1 MSSQLR
7 FLILWLFIILTACK
21 KDPLEEVNPK
31 SIDLRLSTVTSYVYN
46 TPQQKTEFIYEDQLL
61 VQALEFELVDNEWLQ
76 SALTIVDY
84 TNVNIGLTYEYLL
97 NGQWIKSSYLE
108 LYLKNDLLME
118 RKVFCQN
125 ETDWIEEG
133 KYVYSY
139 RDGRLI
145 DEVYSPI
152 INGEYQLEYK
162 TMCFYKEDRLFEI
175 RDYEIQQVILWVCNR
190 IFAFNTIDA
199 DHIEIIESVKNNLD
213 EWDPIKSYQ
222 LRFENG
228 RISEYTTPEGSINFM
243 YDEYGNLIQES
254 NSAGEQIIYSYE
266 TGKGNAALLY
276 MNPFVNQMG
285 FPSIKSTQ
293 ANANIRSLIEMKT
306 HE

>member
-1 MSSQLR
+1 MV
-7 FLILWLFIILTACK
+7 IGACSR
-21 KDPLEEVNPK
+21 DTSEQVQPANIE
-31 SIDLRLSTVTSYVYN
+31 LRLSAITQFVHG
-46 TPQQKTEFIYEDQLL
+46 TPQWRNELSYKDKRVSQVLEYEFSDDEWLL
-61 VQALEFELVDNEWLQ
+61 VAQTTVEYTGDYITIFYENLSDNTWTKEYQLQLSVVDG
-76 SALTIVDY
+76 V
-84 TNVNIGLTYEYLL
+84 
-97 NGQWIKSSYLE
+97 
-108 LYLKNDLLME
+108 LME

-125 ETDWIEEG
+125 ETYWIEKG
-133 KYVYSY
+133 KYVYNY

-213 EWDPIKSYQ
+213 EWNAIASYQ

-285 FPSIKSTQ
+285 FPSIKSAQT
-293 ANANIRSLIEMKT
+293 NANIRSLIEMKT